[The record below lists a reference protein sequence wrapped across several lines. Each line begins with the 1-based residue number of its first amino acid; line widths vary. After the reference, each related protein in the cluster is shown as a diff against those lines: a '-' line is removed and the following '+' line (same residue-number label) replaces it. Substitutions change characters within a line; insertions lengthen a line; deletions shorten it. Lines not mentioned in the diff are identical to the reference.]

1 MSCSLASERNPFMSF
16 SNCVSA
22 SICRHNRDWRYHIE
36 EKVWIT
42 RVPGITHY
50 EKNGQSERGT
60 FYYFDA
66 QNWRRVPKDFQI
78 DANKLDKCP
87 NLGAIMSISGQTA

>member
-1 MSCSLASERNPFMSF
+1 MFPIIF
-16 SNCVSA
+16 
-22 SICRHNRDWRYHIE
+22 RHNRDWRYHIE

-42 RVPGITHY
+42 RVPGLLSHY
-50 EKNGQSERGT
+50 EKVGQSERGT

-78 DANKLDKCP
+78 DPAKLDKCP
-87 NLGAIMSISGQTA
+87 NLNAIMSLSGQAV

>member
-1 MSCSLASERNPFMSF
+1 MLKKNPSVFIFCLFQCESDF
-16 SNCVSA
+16 SHS
-22 SICRHNRDWRYHIE
+22 RDWRYHIE

-42 RVPGITHY
+42 RAHGIAHY
-50 EKNGQSERGT
+50 EKNGNTERGT

-78 DANKLDKCP
+78 DSSKLDKCP
-87 NLGAIMSISGQTA
+87 NLSAIVGLTGQPV

>member
-1 MSCSLASERNPFMSF
+1 MQCAPIEHFTF
-16 SNCVSA
+16 SHF
-22 SICRHNRDWRYHIE
+22 RHNRDWRYHIE

-87 NLGAIMSISGQTA
+87 NLNAIMSLSGQTA